1 MKPDAV
7 SSRIRE
13 LVEKWFA
20 GELSDKRFAEM
31 IAGLLNAEDVK
42 KEKNNAR
49 N

>member
-1 MKPDAV
+1 MEQDIV
-7 SSRIRE
+7 SNRIRE
-13 LVEKWFA
+13 LTEKWFA

>member
-1 MKPDAV
+1 MKPDVV
-7 SSRIRE
+7 SSKIRE